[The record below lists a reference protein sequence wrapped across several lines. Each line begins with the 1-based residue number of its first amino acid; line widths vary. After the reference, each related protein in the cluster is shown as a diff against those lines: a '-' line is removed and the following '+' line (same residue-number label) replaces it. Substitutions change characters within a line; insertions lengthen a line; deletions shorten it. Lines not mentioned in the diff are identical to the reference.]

1 MQSWQ
6 IGKVKV
12 TKIVEMEIPGGTS
25 FILPDA
31 TKEACLPFEWMQ
43 PHFMTPEGRLI
54 MSIHALVIETPD
66 RRIVVDTCIGN
77 DKQRRIPAWTDLA
90 LPFLEDMAAA
100 GYPVDSIDTVMCTH
114 LHVDHVGWN
123 TRLVDGKWVPT
134 FENARYLM
142 ATPEFNY
149 WRDQDTDADSQR
161 IFADSVQPVFDAGLV
176 DFVET
181 THEIC
186 PEVRLLPTHGH
197 TPGHCSVLI
206 ESEGERAM
214 ITGDFVHHPCQMAR
228 VDWCSSA
235 DYDRD
240 AGKATRERVF
250 AEYADTPVLIIGTHF
265 AGATAGHLKR
275 DGDAYRLEFQG

>member
-6 IGKVKV
+6 VGDVRI
-12 TKIVEMEIPGGTS
+12 TKIVEMEVPGGTR

-31 TKEACLPFEWMQ
+31 TKEACLPIKWMQ

-77 DKQRRIPAWTDLA
+77 DKQRSIPAWTDLS
-90 LPFLEDMAAA
+90 LPFLEDMAKA

-142 ATPEFNY
+142 AEPEFTY
-149 WRDQDTDADSQR
+149 WRDQDTDADSQV
-161 IFADSVQPVFDAGLV
+161 IFSDSVQPVFEAGLV
-176 DFVET
+176 DMVET
-181 THEIC
+181 THQIC

-206 ESEGERAM
+206 ESRGEQAM
-214 ITGDFVHHPCQMAR
+214 ITGDFVHHPCQMHR
-228 VDWCSSA
+228 IDWCSSA
-235 DYDRD
+235 DYDQK
-240 AGKATRERVF
+240 AGMETRRRVF
-250 AEYADTPVLIIGTHF
+250 EQFVETPTLIIGTHF
-265 AGATAGHLKR
+265 AGATAGYLKR
-275 DGDAYRLEFQG
+275 DGDAYRLEV

>member
-12 TKIVEMEIPGGTS
+12 TKIVEMEVPGGTK

-31 TKEACLPFEWMQ
+31 TKEACLPIEWMK
-43 PHFMTPEGRLI
+43 PHFMTEDGRLI

-77 DKQRRIPAWTDLA
+77 DKKRRIPAWTDLS

-142 ATPEFNY
+142 ATPEFDY
-149 WRDQDTDADSQR
+149 WRDQDTDQDSQD
-161 IFADSVQPVFDAGLV
+161 IFADSVQPVFEAGLV

-181 THEIC
+181 THQIC

-214 ITGDFVHHPCQMAR
+214 ITGDFVHHPCQMAHTE
-228 VDWCSSA
+228 WCSSA
-235 DYDRD
+235 DYDQA
-240 AGKATRERVF
+240 AGKATRDRVF
-250 AEYADTPVLIIGTHF
+250 DDYADTPVLIIGTHF

-275 DGDAYRLEFQG
+275 DGDAYRLEV